1 MLNSGVVYVETYY
14 VITDLYSPHRQRQA
28 DIALPNDH
36 QLRRLGWFHM
46 IDMVTRDDGRSVNG
60 TAGTGADRDELVRE
74 RGSAA
79 LLSPRSAG
87 RTAGLLF
94 LAAAFLTVV
103 VAFLSDDT
111 PAMLVL
117 SALAAATGLGAI
129 YAPWHRW
136 PRSATM
142 VLVVPALPLIVA
154 GNSMLLDPWIYGSY
168 FVLLF
173 MWVGLSQPQW
183 TTTKILPLAVAA
195 YLAPDLWTDLP
206 ADALRSLI
214 VVGPTWMLV
223 GETMA
228 WTAAR
233 IRRAE
238 LADVRRT
245 GEMERL
251 LAASVMLA
259 RQTDPNEAAQL
270 VAGLATRLVGG
281 TSGLVLLR
289 DGRDLRAAGHHNWD
303 PPFERLRAADLDPA
317 LREALARGDISAHG
331 PGRDG
336 PLAAAARGRPLVLI
350 PLRAGTEP
358 LGVVAVAFAPGRLA
372 TLDPFVAD
380 MAVTFATQV
389 TLTFERLRSTRRL
402 LDETRRDPL
411 TRIGN
416 RREADDAL
424 RRIGADDAVVVI
436 DLDHFKRVNDER
448 GHAEGDRVLVELA
461 AFFQRFLSEGDTSAR
476 LGGEEFLVILKGV
489 GAQAGAAVQ
498 RILSGWRELDPLTTF
513 SAGVAV
519 HREGDDPKETMA
531 NADQALYAAKRGGRD
546 RVVVD
551 GRPES
556 DFVTVE

>member
-1 MLNSGVVYVETYY
+1 
-14 VITDLYSPHRQRQA
+14 
-28 DIALPNDH
+28 
-36 QLRRLGWFHM
+36 M
-46 IDMVTRDDGRSVNG
+46 IDMVTRDDGPTANGRVVTGGDRSVV
-60 TAGTGADRDELVRE
+60 VRE

-94 LAAAFLTVV
+94 LAGAFLTVI

-111 PAMLVL
+111 PAILLL
-117 SALAAATGLGAI
+117 SGFAAATGVGAL

-142 VLVVPALPLIVA
+142 VVVVPALPLMVA
-154 GNSMLLDPWIYGSY
+154 GNAMLLDPWIYGSY

-173 MWVGLSQPQW
+173 LWVGLSQPQW
-183 TTTKILPLAVAA
+183 TTTKILPIAIAA

-214 VVGPTWMLV
+214 VVAPTWMLV
-223 GETMA
+223 GETVA

-233 IRRAE
+233 IRQAE

-245 GEMERL
+245 REMETL

-259 RQTDPNEAAQL
+259 QKEDPDEAAQL

-289 DGRDLRAAGHHNWD
+289 DGRDLRSAGHHNWD

-317 LREALARGDISAHG
+317 LREALAGGHISVHG
-331 PGRDG
+331 PGRGG
-336 PLAAAARGRPLVLI
+336 PLASAATGRALVLI

-358 LGVVAVAFAPGRLA
+358 LGVVAVALAPGRQA

-402 LDETRRDPL
+402 LDQTRQDPL

-424 RRIGADDAVVVI
+424 RRIAEDDAVVVI

-448 GHAEGDRVLVELA
+448 GHAEGDRVLIELA
-461 AFFQRFLSEGDTSAR
+461 GFFQRFLREGDTSAR

-489 GAQAGAAVQ
+489 GDQAGAAVQ
-498 RILSGWRELDPLTTF
+498 RILSGWRELNPVTTF

-531 NADQALYAAKRGGRD
+531 NADQALYAAKHGGRD

-551 GRPES
+551 GRPGA